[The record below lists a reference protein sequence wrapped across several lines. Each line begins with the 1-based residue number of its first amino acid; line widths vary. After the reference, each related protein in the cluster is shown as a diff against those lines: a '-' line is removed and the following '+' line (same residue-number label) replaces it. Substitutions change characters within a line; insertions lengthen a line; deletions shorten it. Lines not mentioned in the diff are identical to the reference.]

1 MMKYLLTSAAV
12 LSAVAFGAMAQTST
26 DQPADSTQ
34 QTVPAPPAPQAG
46 TAPADQGTTQSTEA
60 QPPATP
66 PPAEAV
72 IPAQNANQLMA
83 DKLLGLSVYSNNGE
97 QVGKVSDIIVDKD
110 GKVSGV
116 VLSVGGF
123 FGMGGKSVALNWQE
137 VQLQPDEQAAKV
149 SYTQDQL
156 KVAPEFK
163 TQDQLAD
170 EAAQKIQEQPM
181 PQSSGSSGTST
192 Q

>member
-1 MMKYLLTSAAV
+1 MLKHLLTSTAI
-12 LSAVAFGAMAQTST
+12 LSVVAFGALAQTST
-26 DQPADSTQ
+26 DQPADPAQ
-34 QTVPAPPAPQAG
+34 PAVPAPPAADAG
-46 TAPADQGTTQSTEA
+46 TAPTDQGATETTEA
-60 QPPATP
+60 APPATP
-66 PPAEAV
+66 PPAEAI
-72 IPAQNANQLMA
+72 IPAQTANQLMA
-83 DKLLGLSVYSNNGE
+83 DKLIGMTVYSNSGE
-97 QVGKVSDIIVDKD
+97 QVGKVSDILVDKD

-123 FGMGGKSVALNWQE
+123 LGMGGKTVALTWQE

-156 KVAPEFK
+156 KVAPDFK
-163 TQDQLAD
+163 TQEELAD

-181 PQSSGSSGTST
+181 PQSSGTGTTT

>member
-1 MMKYLLTSAAV
+1 MLKHLLTSAAI
-12 LSAVAFGAMAQTST
+12 LSVIAVGAWAQTST
-26 DQPADSTQ
+26 DQPAGSTE

-46 TAPADQGTTQSTEA
+46 TAPTDQGTTASTEA
-60 QPPATP
+60 TPPATP
-66 PPAEAV
+66 PPSEAV
-72 IPAQNANQLMA
+72 IPAQSANQLMA
-83 DKLLGLSVYSNNGE
+83 EKLIGMTVYSNSGE
-97 QVGKVSDIIVDKD
+97 QVGKVSDILVDKD

-123 FGMGGKSVALNWQE
+123 LGMGGKTVALTWQE

-156 KVAPEFK
+156 KVAPDFK
-163 TQDQLAD
+163 TQDELAD

-181 PQSSGSSGTST
+181 PQQPST
-192 Q
+192 QTQ